1 VIYKKSPDELAAMR
15 RCGRIL
21 AGALTQIEERIK
33 PGISTLELDATFAEI
48 VAAAGAKA
56 SFKGYRGFPASV
68 CASPNEVI
76 VHGIPNDDP
85 LDEGAILS
93 IDLGVFFE
101 GFHTDSAWTFPVGE
115 IAPETVRLLEVTE
128 ASLNAAVEQCV
139 PGNRVGDIGNAVEQ
153 VVTPAGFSLV
163 LEYAGHGLGRALH
176 EEPWVPNYGP
186 PGRREKLTA
195 GMTLAIEPMVN
206 AGGPETLTLDDGW
219 TVVTKDSSLSAHFE
233 HTVAVTEEGPEIL
246 TARETAPG
254 PGAR

>member
-1 VIYKKSPDELAAMR
+1 
-15 RCGRIL
+15 
-21 AGALTQIEERIK
+21 
-33 PGISTLELDATFAEI
+33 
-48 VAAAGAKA
+48 
-56 SFKGYRGFPASV
+56 
-68 CASPNEVI
+68 
-76 VHGIPNDDP
+76 
-85 LDEGAILS
+85 
-93 IDLGVFFE
+93 
-101 GFHTDSAWTFPVGE
+101 
-115 IAPETVRLLEVTE
+115 
-128 ASLNAAVEQCV
+128 V
-139 PGNRVGDIGNAVEQ
+139 PGNRVGDIGNAVER
-153 VVTPAGFSLV
+153 VVTAAGFSLV

-219 TVVTKDSSLSAHFE
+219 TVVTRDSSLSAHFE